1 MGIANNILA
10 NTIFIIHLAIILFVI
25 IAPFT
30 EITVFHILQISLGF
44 TLLIHW
50 FLNSDICSLTLLEG
64 SLRGIPSNDTFIG
77 KFIKPLYN
85 INENNWAFFIKIIT
99 IILVMI
105 SSYKLLG
112 NEKFIILS
120 KSKNFSDFKIKLK
133 SLLD

>member
-77 KFIKPLYN
+77 KFI
-85 INENNWAFFIKIIT
+85 
-99 IILVMI
+99 
-105 SSYKLLG
+105 G
-112 NEKFIILS
+112 
-120 KSKNFSDFKIKLK
+120 
-133 SLLD
+133 